1 MTTSIHKY
9 YGECTYLIRQSDYR
23 DVSYRGFTLQYI
35 RMCVLYICM
44 CVLYIRM
51 YVCTVNMYV
60 CTVHTYICVYCTHV
74 CMYCTYICVYCTYVC
89 TVYVCVYCTAHTYTL
104 YKHWQVSR
112 RVIRNYIRTNYSV
125 HEHIRMYLLLQFCN
139 MQYL

>member
-60 CTVHTYICVYCTHV
+60 CTVHTYI